1 MGMGSPAGCVGLVVW
16 LTILGYWF
24 VTNETELCDVGY
36 IVERVDEEWYTTAEQ
51 GRIKCTI

>member
-1 MGMGSPAGCVGLVVW
+1 VVW

-24 VTNETELCDVGY
+24 VTNETELCDVDY

-51 GRIKCTI
+51 GRIWCII